1 MRIFLLSILSMVAV
15 FIASAQ
21 NNVGIGTPAPDA
33 SSLLELQS
41 NDRGLLVPRMTAVQ
55 RNAIANPANALL
67 VFDTDSGCFFYY
79 TSAQWVS
86 LCKLSGPVGPTGATG
101 LQGLQGA
108 TGATGDTGPQGIPGV
123 TGATGA
129 QGIQGATGDT
139 GPQGVPGITG
149 ATGPQGIPGVTG
161 PTGAT
166 GPLGA
171 AGGDL
176 TGSYPNPTVIGL
188 QTYPVSNTA
197 PTLNDILYWNG
208 TSWIPNNGNT
218 LFWKLN
224 GNSGTNPSVNF
235 IGTTDAQN
243 LFFRTNNTNH
253 LLLTTSGNLRIGV
266 MGYPNQ
272 CGGTTQPEDVR
283 VKLSTMSG
291 FASFGNFN
299 NDPVVNN
306 APPSTTWAGGVGS
319 LTIGMNRAA
328 GTSNVD
334 FWNNTD
340 PNNASA
346 ALNITDRGFSFRNFH
361 NNGGACAENLL
372 ATLNGRGTLTLSNY
386 GGGGGQ
392 VNAYAFNNISDKRI
406 KQNTQ
411 PLTQSLLQK
420 VLSLQPVTYNFRNIS
435 YTPGTS
441 LEISEEVF
449 DKKEIG
455 LLAQE
460 VYTLFPEMVNKP
472 ADESKEL
479 WAIDYSKLTVVL
491 IKAMQEQ
498 QQQIELLKTQ
508 LQQITGGR

>member
-1 MRIFLLSILSMVAV
+1 MRSVILFAVAV
-15 FIASAQ
+15 FATVFACAQ
-21 NNVGIGTPAPDA
+21 NNVGIGTPVPDA
-33 SSLLELQS
+33 SSILELQS
-41 NDRGLLVPRMTAVQ
+41 TTKGFLVPRVTAVQ
-55 RNAIANPANALL
+55 RTAIITPANALL

-101 LQGLQGA
+101 AQGLQGPTGATGLNGNTGA
-108 TGATGDTGPQGIPGV
+108 TGATGPAGN
-123 TGATGA
+123 
-129 QGIQGATGDT
+129 
-139 GPQGVPGITG
+139 
-149 ATGPQGIPGVTG
+149 
-161 PTGAT
+161 TGAT

-176 TGSYPNPTVIGL
+176 TGNYPNPTVVGL
-188 QTYPVSNTA
+188 QTYAVSNTA
-197 PTLNDILYWNG
+197 PSLNDILYWNG
-208 TSWIPNNGNT
+208 TSWIPNNANT

-224 GNSGTNPSVNF
+224 GNSGTNPATNF
-235 IGTTDAQN
+235 VGTTDAQN
-243 LFFRTNNTNH
+243 LFFRTNNTNN

-272 CGGTTQPEDVR
+272 CGGTTQAEDTR
-283 VKLSTMSG
+283 VKISTMSG

-319 LTIGMNRAA
+319 LTLGMNRAA

-346 ALNITDRGFSFRNFH
+346 ALNITDRGFSFRNFQ
-361 NNGGACAENLL
+361 NNGGACNENLL

-392 VNAYAFNNISDKRI
+392 VNAYAFNNISDARV
-406 KQNTQ
+406 KQNIQ
-411 PLTQSLLQK
+411 PVVQNLLQK
-420 VLSLQPVTYNFRNIS
+420 VMALKPVTYNFSNINYS
-435 YTPGTS
+435 PGTS
-441 LEISEEVF
+441 LHILNNSSGKNEL
-449 DKKEIG
+449 G

-460 VYTLFPEMVNKP
+460 VYKLFPETVSKP
-472 ADESKEL
+472 EDETREL
-479 WAIDYSKLTVVL
+479 WAIDYSKLTVIL
-491 IKAMQEQ
+491 IKAIQEQ
-498 QQQIELLKTQ
+498 QQEIELLKTQ
-508 LQQITGGR
+508 LQTLTGSR